1 MPCAPNVRLRSD
13 VPSHCSVVFNE
24 LCSSGLALQALVVG
38 CEKCKGHFIVVDES
52 GSLPYRGGT
61 NKGNERSRRHCVG
74 CVPRES
80 FVHAAVDDDA
90 QQKLLQAREERNKM
104 EAVRSHVEVE
114 LKGLQYVCAVVGRAP
129 AGGGAPPLLSE
140 QNLHSVCV
148 KELAKGRRRRL
159 RQDEQV
165 HCDGANVVAL
175 VLSRIWRCCVVLVAS
190 QNASGAVG
198 QVPFLKGWQHFCNFV
213 APRGR
218 PELRLLED
226 FAQRQGSN
234 HRHVPASQQHGSVLG
249 AALLVQTV
257 LLRRGAIALHN
268 PRREESSWRMRGLKQ
283 KEEDKL
289 LFIIS
294 HHEKSGGTCP

>member
-1 MPCAPNVRLRSD
+1 M
-13 VPSHCSVVFNE
+13 
-24 LCSSGLALQALVVG
+24 
-38 CEKCKGHFIVVDES
+38 
-52 GSLPYRGGT
+52 
-61 NKGNERSRRHCVG
+61 
-74 CVPRES
+74 
-80 FVHAAVDDDA
+80 HAAVDDDA

-218 PELRLLED
+218 PESCACWKISRSDRAPTIGTCQPRSSTDPSLARRCSSRLCCCD
-226 FAQRQGSN
+226 GG
-234 HRHVPASQQHGSVLG
+234 P
-249 AALLVQTV
+249 
-257 LLRRGAIALHN
+257 
-268 PRREESSWRMRGLKQ
+268 
-283 KEEDKL
+283 L
-289 LFIIS
+289 LFIIRG
-294 HHEKSGGTCP
+294 EKRALGACDF